1 MTKHVPICGALVFL
15 AACAHDYGPIGPAV
29 DEAPTEVQAALEC
42 RVDVPRASMVCIP
55 EQPAP
60 AAGVAGA
67 IVGGQDEYIFLESSN
82 VEYAGGVFSANV
94 TVRNLITQTL
104 GTEDGLTP
112 HPAGVRVFF
121 HRLPTVTKSNGPGEV
136 TLREVGGQ
144 VADGVATFTSANQ
157 PYYQYSQVLAPG
169 KVSLPRTWQFE
180 IPATVEEFTFGVY
193 VSARVANEK
202 EIVDGLKFRAQT
214 IAAGSNH
221 TCALNMTGQLYC
233 WGRNNR
239 GQLGSPDTTRR
250 STPTLVP
257 DVADTTFA
265 VLSAGAEHTCA
276 LTAAGKAYCWG
287 RNGDGQVGDSTTIDR
302 YSPTPIRSDS
312 TFIAI
317 SAGSDHTCGV
327 TTAGRIYCWGLGYT
341 GQLGHGLPA
350 DRTYPVAVNDA
361 STFVAVTTGSRHT
374 CGLTATGKIYY
385 WGSNE
390 HYQLGDGTGTTRYTP
405 VPIADTSN
413 STFVAVSA
421 GLEFTCGL
429 TTTGKVYCWGRNQ
442 YSQLGDGTTDN
453 APTPVAIADTSNSTF
468 ALIGTG
474 RLYACAITTTGKG
487 YCWGY
492 NGSGQLGDGTTQPR
506 ALPTP
511 LAAPAGITFTSLATG
526 SSHACGT
533 TSTGMAYCW
542 GGGSTGE
549 LGNGSTSGNVY
560 APTQV
565 VGVTNFAHLA
575 PNPAAEG
582 SPTPFPRRPFEAYAY
597 AGKLAPPRT
606 GNV

>member
-287 RNGDGQVGDSTTIDR
+287 RN
-302 YSPTPIRSDS
+302 
-312 TFIAI
+312 
-317 SAGSDHTCGV
+317 
-327 TTAGRIYCWGLGYT
+327 
-341 GQLGHGLPA
+341 
-350 DRTYPVAVNDA
+350 
-361 STFVAVTTGSRHT
+361 
-374 CGLTATGKIYY
+374 
-385 WGSNE
+385 
-390 HYQLGDGTGTTRYTP
+390 
-405 VPIADTSN
+405 
-413 STFVAVSA
+413 
-421 GLEFTCGL
+421 
-429 TTTGKVYCWGRNQ
+429 Q

-511 LAAPAGITFTSLATG
+511 LATPAGITFTSLATG